1 MTDRL
6 RSTVYAAEDQWSEA
20 LNRGGKVD
28 FHGSI
33 IEVPVQRRF
42 GELEAIATYV
52 DWVVSHPRVIEAFG
66 VVAPVS
72 VRARKGQMKAHYEAE
87 SQVIAIPLDT
97 AWAARE
103 SVVLHELT
111 HHIVM
116 SNHGTDDPA
125 HGPRFTSSMC
135 TLVECTLGPEAALLL
150 RATYSSLDLATVMP

>member
-1 MTDRL
+1 M
-6 RSTVYAAEDQWSEA
+6 YAAEDQWSEA

-72 VRARKGQMKAHYEAE
+72 VRARKGQLKAHYEAE

-125 HGPRFTSSMC
+125 HGPRFTASMC
-135 TLVECTLGPEAALLL
+135 MLVECTLGPEAALLL

>member
-6 RSTVYAAEDQWSEA
+6 RSAVYAAEDQWSEA

-42 GELEAIATYV
+42 GELEAIETYV
-52 DWVVSHPRVIEAFG
+52 EWVVSLPRVIETFG

-72 VRARKGQMKAHYEAE
+72 VRARKGQLKAHYEAE
-87 SQVIAIPLDT
+87 SQVIAIPLET
-97 AWAARE
+97 PWAARE

-116 SNHGTDDPA
+116 SSHGTDEPA

-135 TLVECTLGPEAALLL
+135 ALVESTLGPEAALLL
-150 RATYSSLDLATVMP
+150 RATYSSLDLTTVMP

>member
-1 MTDRL
+1 
-6 RSTVYAAEDQWSEA
+6 
-20 LNRGGKVD
+20 
-28 FHGSI
+28 
-33 IEVPVQRRF
+33 
-42 GELEAIATYV
+42 V

-116 SNHGTDDPA
+116 SSYGTDDPA

>member
-1 MTDRL
+1 
-6 RSTVYAAEDQWSEA
+6 
-20 LNRGGKVD
+20 
-28 FHGSI
+28 
-33 IEVPVQRRF
+33 
-42 GELEAIATYV
+42 V

-72 VRARKGQMKAHYEAE
+72 VRARKGQLKAHYEAE

-116 SNHGTDDPA
+116 SSRGTDDPA
-125 HGPRFTSSMC
+125 HGPRFTASMC

>member
-72 VRARKGQMKAHYEAE
+72 VRARKGQLKAHYEAD
-87 SQVIAIPLDT
+87 SRVIAIPIDT

-116 SNHGTDDPA
+116 SSHGTDDPA

>member
-1 MTDRL
+1 M
-6 RSTVYAAEDQWSEA
+6 
-20 LNRGGKVD
+20 NRGGKVD

-42 GELEAIATYV
+42 GDLEAIATYV

-72 VRARKGQMKAHYEAE
+72 VRARKGQLKAHYEAE
-87 SQVIAIPLDT
+87 SQVIAIPIDT

-116 SNHGTDDPA
+116 SSHGTDDPA

-150 RATYSSLDLATVMP
+150 RATYSSLDLATVLP

>member
-6 RSTVYAAEDQWSEA
+6 RSVVYAAEDQWSEA

-33 IEVPVQRRF
+33 IEVPVQHRF
-42 GELEAIATYV
+42 GELEAIEKYV
-52 DWVVSHPRVIEAFG
+52 EWALSLPCVIQAFG

-72 VRARKGQMKAHYEAE
+72 VRARKGQLKAHYEFE

-97 AWAARE
+97 PWAARE

-116 SNHGTDDPA
+116 STHGTDDPA

-135 TLVECTLGPEAALLL
+135 TLVECTLGPVAARLL

>member
-1 MTDRL
+1 M
-6 RSTVYAAEDQWSEA
+6 YAAEDQWSEA

-72 VRARKGQMKAHYEAE
+72 VRARKGQLKAHYEAE
-87 SQVIAIPLDT
+87 AQVIAIPLDT

-116 SNHGTDDPA
+116 SSYGTDDPA
-125 HGPRFTSSMC
+125 HGPRFTASMC